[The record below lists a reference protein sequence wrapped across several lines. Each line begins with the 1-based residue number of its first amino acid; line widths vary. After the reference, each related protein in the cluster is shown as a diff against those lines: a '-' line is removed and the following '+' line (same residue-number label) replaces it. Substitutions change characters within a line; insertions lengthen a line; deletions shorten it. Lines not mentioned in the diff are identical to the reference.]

1 MAGDGGRVA
10 PRHAARL
17 GRALASR
24 VRAAVAT
31 GGASVVVEAKLL
43 LIAAALSALAFVVV
57 LFGLIVVGGAAFAQ
71 SDSPGG
77 GAVDCVPSAPGKVAI
92 PARFLP
98 IYERASTRFGLGDRG
113 VWVLASVHQLE
124 TGFGDSDRRHVSSD
138 GARGPMQF
146 LPSSWRKG
154 LGDGGMR
161 IVVPPTATDAEG
173 YATDGDGDGL
183 ADIDNVSDAI
193 HAAARKLRADGAPG
207 DWRRAVF
214 GYNHADWYVKQVL
227 DGADALEGSCVHAPA
242 PPPGGP
248 LGELPADPLQ
258 RITYLARWIES
269 QRLHYCWG
277 GGHAPKP
284 GPSQSFS
291 YCWRPGPV
299 EGQSMKTYAAEEAG
313 LDCSGSVRWLLVL
326 MGYPDPGPLH
336 SSEFA
341 TAYPSGPGSHVTI
354 WSNDGHVY
362 VTIDGRDWGT
372 SDSNYAHGPGF
383 GPQSHSGFAASH
395 PPGL

>member
-1 MAGDGGRVA
+1 MAGHGGRVA
-10 PRHAARL
+10 ARF

-24 VRAAVAT
+24 LRRGVAT

-43 LIAAALSALAFVVV
+43 LIALVLAVLVMGMV

-71 SDSPGG
+71 EQSTGGETVSCTPSDAGK
-77 GAVDCVPSAPGKVAI
+77 AVI
-92 PARFLP
+92 PERFLP
-98 IYERASTRFGLGDRG
+98 IYERASARFRLGDRG
-113 VWVLASVHQLE
+113 VWVLASMHREE
-124 TGFGDSDRRHVSSD
+124 TTFGDSGGQRVSDR

-146 LPSSWRKG
+146 LPSTWRAG
-154 LGDGGMR
+154 LVGGGMR
-161 IVVPPTATDAEG
+161 IVVPPTARDEVG

-183 ADIDNVSDAI
+183 ADIDNVHDAV
-193 HAAARKLRADGAPG
+193 HAAARYLRANGAPG
-207 DWRRAVF
+207 DWHSAVF
-214 GYNHADWYVKQVL
+214 GYNHSDEYVKQVL
-227 DGADALEGSCVHAPA
+227 DGADTFAGTCVHAPA
-242 PPPGGP
+242 PPPGP

-258 RITYLARWIES
+258 RITYVARWIEA

-284 GPSQSFS
+284 GPSQSFD
-291 YCWRPGPV
+291 YCWRPGAGPDGAV
-299 EGQSMKTYAAEEAG
+299 QIRGAKEAG

-336 SSEFA
+336 SSQFA
-341 TAYPSGPGSHVTI
+341 TAYPSGAGSHVTI
-354 WSNDGHVY
+354 WSSDGHVY
-362 VTIDGRDWGT
+362 ITIDGRDWGT

-383 GPQSHSGFAASH
+383 GPQSHSGFVPSH